1 MENLTGG
8 TPPVRYLPCVV
19 PCKLYFACFNMI
31 VICVGFV
38 IYEIVKRKPPRIYF
52 LYGAGIIASMI
63 VAVLLRQKWV
73 LSVGMVVYGLLRR
86 EVQRRGQDGQGNKLE
101 DDFDESGF

>member
-1 MENLTGG
+1 MSRARLM
-8 TPPVRYLPCVV
+8 
-19 PCKLYFACFNMI
+19 FACFNMM

-86 EVQRRGQDGQGNKLE
+86 EVQRRGQDGQGNELE
-101 DDFDESGF
+101 DEDDLDESGF